1 MRLSQ
6 NDKPKKD
13 RHSIRLE
20 HYDYSRNGYYYITLC
35 THDKKYL
42 FGKIINEKMQRN
54 QLGNIVHDY
63 WKKLETEKIKPLNK
77 IVMPNHFHG
86 IFQILSGLETN
97 REITD
102 TNKLIQRR
110 QMLLPKIIG
119 KFKMITAKE
128 INKILNRPGKPVWQ
142 RNYHEHII
150 RDDEEYYNIIEY
162 IEKNPEWWRK
172 DKYS

>member
-63 WKKLETEKIKPLNK
+63 
-77 IVMPNHFHG
+77 
-86 IFQILSGLETN
+86 
-97 REITD
+97 
-102 TNKLIQRR
+102 
-110 QMLLPKIIG
+110 
-119 KFKMITAKE
+119 
-128 INKILNRPGKPVWQ
+128 
-142 RNYHEHII
+142 
-150 RDDEEYYNIIEY
+150 
-162 IEKNPEWWRK
+162 
-172 DKYS
+172 

>member
-1 MRLSQ
+1 MQSNQ
-6 NDKPKKD
+6 TKKKLHN

-20 HYDYSRNGYYYITLC
+20 HYDYSRNGYYFITLC
-35 THDKKYL
+35 THDKKHL
-42 FGKIINEKMQRN
+42 FGKIIDEKMHHN
-54 QLGNIVHDY
+54 ILGKIVHDL
-63 WKKLETEKIKPLNK
+63 WDKLQTDNIKPLNK

-86 IFQILSGLETN
+86 IIQISSGLEIN

-110 QMLLPKIIG
+110 KMLLPKIIG

-128 INKILNRPGKPVWQ
+128 INKILNRKGKSVWQ
-142 RNYHEHII
+142 RNYHDHII
-150 RDDEEYYNIIEY
+150 RDDDEYFNIIEY

>member
-1 MRLSQ
+1 MHQ
-6 NDKPKKD
+6 NQTNKKIHD

-42 FGKIINEKMQRN
+42 FGKIINEKMQQN

-63 WKKLETEKIKPLNK
+63 WMKLETETIKPLNK

-86 IFQILSGLETN
+86 IIQILSGLEIN
-97 REITD
+97 REMTD

-128 INKILNRPGKPVWQ
+128 INKILDRKGKPVWQ

-150 RDDEEYYNIIEY
+150 HDDKEYNNIIEY